1 MRLIDADALNKI
13 KFHEL
18 PYTHIV
24 PADLLKLQTEAY
36 ERGWNDAIDAIMESA
51 DTIDAEPVRH
61 GRWEPYE
68 FGDDTWH
75 KCSVCG
81 TADKYIN
88 IVVRKGFAD
97 VRLVSKRNYCPI
109 CGAKMDEAEP

>member
-1 MRLIDADALNKI
+1 MRLIDADALAAEI
-13 KFHEL
+13 L
-18 PYTHIV
+18 DTY
-24 PADLLKLQTEAY
+24 
-36 ERGWNDAIDAIMESA
+36 GSDAGSEDVTAIYGMVINAPGIE
-51 DTIDAEPVRH
+51 AEPVRH

-109 CGAKMDEAEP
+109 CGAKMDEEEP

>member
-1 MRLIDADALNKI
+1 MRLIDADAVAEAI
-13 KFHEL
+13 KDEI
-18 PYTHIV
+18 TEAKGID
-24 PADLLKLQTEAY
+24 ADPNFTAGLKLGLTYINTA
-36 ERGWNDAIDAIMESA
+36 ES
-51 DTIDAEPVRH
+51 IDAEPVRH

>member
-1 MRLIDADALNKI
+1 MRLINADYLRSI
-13 KFHEL
+13 
-18 PYTHIV
+18 YSITHAHFDSIESIR
-24 PADLLKLQTEAY
+24 Q
-36 ERGWNDAIDAIMESA
+36 WIDK
-51 DTIDAEPVRH
+51 TPTVDAEPVTH
-61 GRWEPYE
+61 GKWEPYE
-68 FGDDTWH
+68 FGDATWH

-109 CGAKMDEAEP
+109 CGAKMDLQ

>member
-1 MRLIDADALNKI
+1 MRLIDADAVAEAI
-13 KFHEL
+13 KDEI
-18 PYTHIV
+18 TEAKGID
-24 PADLLKLQTEAY
+24 ADPNFTAGLKLGLAY
-36 ERGWNDAIDAIMESA
+36 INTAES
-51 DTIDAEPVRH
+51 IDAEPVRH